1 MTIQNRLKNK
11 IMALSLYPISA
22 YTYIKGI
29 KKYSNINGYMTF
41 QQMAKT
47 VLVSVYV
54 EGLPY
59 KKGACNGEIF
69 GFHIHSGKSCTGTKN
84 EPLKDADG
92 HFNPNNCKHR
102 HHAGDMPPLFGNNGE
117 AFMTFETNRFSVRE
131 IINRVV
137 IIHRNPDDFTTQPSG
152 DSGEMI
158 ACGKIY
164 KK

>member
-1 MTIQNRLKNK
+1 
-11 IMALSLYPISA
+11 
-22 YTYIKGI
+22 
-29 KKYSNINGYMTF
+29 
-41 QQMAKT
+41 
-47 VLVSVYV
+47 
-54 EGLPY
+54 
-59 KKGACNGEIF
+59 
-69 GFHIHSGKSCTGTKN
+69 
-84 EPLKDADG
+84 
-92 HFNPNNCKHR
+92 
-102 HHAGDMPPLFGNNGE
+102 MPPLFGNNGE